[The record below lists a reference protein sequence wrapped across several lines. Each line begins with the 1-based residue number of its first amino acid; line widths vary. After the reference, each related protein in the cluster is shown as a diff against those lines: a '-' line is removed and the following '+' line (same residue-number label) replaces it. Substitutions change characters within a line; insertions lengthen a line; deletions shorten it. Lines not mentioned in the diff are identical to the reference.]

1 MQNQRLNGSAIANFV
16 ANWLDRFGQLENI
29 QSFYRKILAS
39 VLLLVYQL
47 QARRTPQ
54 NPHSLHKLAK
64 AWLQQE
70 NWQAAIETIQ
80 AAIAIDSNVSWFHQT
95 LGEAATGLGKW
106 QLAEASYKQAIALEP
121 NVSWFYFGL
130 AKAYIA
136 QANWQSAIAAAQQAV
151 DLEPETFWFHYTLG
165 EALVKGVEWEAAIPV
180 LQKAVQL
187 QPSFPWTHYHLG
199 DALLALEQVDDAI
212 VSYQKGVD
220 LRPNN
225 DYLVQSLEYAQH
237 IQHQWQKLT
246 DYRDRIQHK
255 LSGTDAPLKILMI
268 TPYLPYPPALGALAR
283 MFHELKA
290 LSAKHHV
297 VLASLMFAREEY
309 TYETD
314 LEHYCDLA
322 ITVPLGDA
330 PPRQPDEPKIVN
342 RYSSLRFRRV
352 LKALQDIGFDVVT
365 YNFVYAGQY
374 AEFFPQAFNVL
385 NEHNI
390 ESELL
395 KRAAELQKEKSDIN
409 QLAQQTDSVRSFI
422 ESELDA
428 KLLAAYEDQT
438 WPTFPLRTV
447 VSDRDRQILD
457 SRCTQGKTLVV
468 QNGIDTQAV
477 QLLPPRTNKTLIFI
491 GTLSYY
497 PNIDGACYLV
507 EQIMPLVW
515 EIDPTIQVVI
525 AGAMPPQKVLDLAS
539 DRRVRIVP
547 NPPNMDE
554 VASECSLSVVPLRIG
569 SGTRIKILHSLA
581 LGLPTISTSLGC
593 EGLEVED
600 GTHLLIRDEPAEF
613 ARAIAQLLSN
623 SALQETLRQKGRQL
637 VEQHY
642 DWNQIYQEAEQQLVA
657 QFAEWKAAQR
667 VEC

>member
-1 MQNQRLNGSAIANFV
+1 MQNQQLNGSAIANFI
-16 ANWLDRFGQLENI
+16 ANWLDRFGQLKNF
-29 QSFYRKILAS
+29 QSLFKKVFIPTLTW
-39 VLLLVYQL
+39 LYQL
-47 QARRTPQ
+47 QTKLSPQ
-54 NPHSLHKLAK
+54 NPHALHKLAK

-70 NWQAAIETIQ
+70 NWETACRTAQ
-80 AAIAIDSNVSWFHQT
+80 AAIALDPSVAWFHQT

-106 QLAEASYKQAIALEP
+106 QLAEQSYQQAIALDP
-121 NVSWFYFGL
+121 NVAWFHFGL
-130 AKAYIA
+130 AKAHIA
-136 QANWQSAIAAAQQAV
+136 QENWQPAISAGQQAV
-151 DLEPETFWFHYTLG
+151 ILEPDGFWFHYTLG
-165 EALVKGVEWEAAIPV
+165 EALVKGGEWETALPI

-187 QPSFPWTHYHLG
+187 QPSFPWTYYHLG

-212 VSYQKGVD
+212 ASYQKSVD

-225 DYLVQSLEYAQH
+225 DYLVQNLEYAQH
-237 IQHQWQKLT
+237 IRHQWQKLT
-246 DYRDRIQHK
+246 DYCDRMRHK
-255 LSGTDAPLKILMI
+255 LSGDGTPLKILMI
-268 TPYLPYPPALGALAR
+268 TPYLPYPPASGALAR

-290 LSAKHHV
+290 LSAQHHV

-309 TYETD
+309 AYETD
-314 LEHYCDLA
+314 LEQYCDLA

-330 PPRQPDEPKIVN
+330 PPRQTDEPKIVN
-342 RYSSLRFRRV
+342 RYSSIRFRLV
-352 LKALQDIGFDVVT
+352 LKALQDVGFDIVT

-395 KRAAELQKEKSDIN
+395 KRTAELQKEKSNIN
-409 QLAQQTDSVRSFI
+409 QLAQQTDAVRSFL

-428 KLLAAYEDQT
+428 KLLAAYEDQI

-468 QNGIDTQAV
+468 QNGIDTQSV
-477 QLLPPRTNKTLIFI
+477 QLLPSRTNKTLIFI
-491 GTLSYY
+491 GTLNYY

-507 EQIMPLVW
+507 EQIMPFVW
-515 EIDPTIQVVI
+515 EIDSTIQVVI
-525 AGAMPPQKVLDLAS
+525 AGSMPPQKVLDLAR
-539 DRRVRIVP
+539 DRRVRVVP

-554 VASECSLSVVPLRIG
+554 VASECSLSVVPLRVG

-593 EGLEVED
+593 EGLAVED
-600 GTHLLIRDEPAEF
+600 GTHLIIRDEPADF
-613 ARAIAQLLSN
+613 ARAIAQLLN
-623 SALQETLRQKGRQL
+623 DSALQENLRQNGRQL

-642 DWNQIYQEAEQQLVA
+642 DWNQIYQQAEQQLVA
-657 QFAEWKAAQR
+657 QFAEWKATQQVR
-667 VEC
+667 C